1 MKSWRVG
8 LILSVVAGWL
18 GVAPVDVITF
28 TH

>member
-8 LILSVVAGWL
+8 LILGVAMGWL
-18 GVAPVDVITF
+18 GGAPVDVITF